1 MELQELENLI
11 RLMKYLESMRDARKI
26 KKCRK
31 QIFLE
36 PHSIQI
42 VIIPPL
48 SEHISRQ

>member
-1 MELQELENLI
+1 MELHELVNLI
-11 RLMKYLESMRDARKI
+11 RLRKYLESMRDARKI

-42 VIIPPL
+42 AIIPPL